1 MNEERQII
9 IHFNNGETL
18 KVTLPIQ
25 IKNSVAAL
33 MEVMKRLLESEKL
46 VISTE
51 DKTIIVPWSS
61 VKHLETQPPVEG
73 LPLGSIQKARI
84 VE

>member
-9 IHFNNGETL
+9 VHFNNGETL
-18 KVTLPIQ
+18 KVALPIQ
-25 IKNSVAAL
+25 TKNTVGAL
-33 MEVMKRLLESEKL
+33 MEIMKRLLESEKL
-46 VISTE
+46 VIST
-51 DKTIIVPWSS
+51 DDQTIIIPWSS
-61 VKHLETQPPVEG
+61 VKHLETNPPVQG